1 MAFEGPILRS
11 IAAFLESLDIPVR
24 PTRITHDTLV
34 PGVDIHEGGLI
45 VDEPQLLRQADILH
59 EGGHIALM
67 PRALRRELYGT
78 ISSTPADEIICIAW
92 TWAAALHL
100 GIPAAEVFHE
110 QVISGN
116 GPTLLENFSEGRYV
130 GVPGLKRWGMTDD
143 YPRMLRW
150 TRD

>member
-1 MAFEGPILRS
+1 MTFEGPILRTV
-11 IAAFLESLDIPVR
+11 ATFLESLDIPVR
-24 PTRITHDTLV
+24 ATRITHKSLV

-45 VDEPQLLRQADILH
+45 VDERQLLRQADVLH
-59 EGGHIALM
+59 EGGHIAIM

-78 ISSTPADEIICIAW
+78 ISSTPAQEVSCIAW

-100 GIPAAEVFHE
+100 GLPPEEVFHE

-130 GVPGLKRWGMTDD
+130 GVPLLRKWGMTVD

-150 TRD
+150 TFD

>member
-1 MAFEGPILRS
+1 MPFEGAILRT
-11 IAAFLESLDIPVR
+11 IAAFLESLAIPVR
-24 PTRITHDTLV
+24 PTRITHATLV

-45 VDEPQLLRQADILH
+45 VDEPRLLKQADILH

-67 PRALRRELYGT
+67 PRAIRRELYGT
-78 ISSTPADEIICIAW
+78 IQSTPADEMSCIAW

-100 GIPAAEVFHE
+100 GIPPEEVFHD

-116 GPTLLENFSEGRYV
+116 GPTLLENFSHGRYV
-130 GVPGLKRWGMTDD
+130 GVPKLKLWGMTAD
-143 YPRMLRW
+143 YPRMVRW